1 MTVGIAD
8 RMTPTP
14 QRAADCG
21 VASGAGARG
30 EDMVSGVTR
39 QDDQRDDQGA
49 AAVEFALV
57 SVLLFT
63 LLFGIL
69 QYGYGFFQMQATAAT
84 AGDAAR
90 LAVAGLYDVGGVA
103 GSGCV
108 AFGNAVADAGEGN
121 GLPSGAVQ
129 QVKVTWRDLGGG
141 ATAQRGGTAII
152 QVTVEPTDLNYPFVP
167 FPATITRSM
176 TAMVENVGDT
186 TTTCTVNL

>member
-1 MTVGIAD
+1 MTAPIAD
-8 RMTPTP
+8 RMTANPR
-14 QRAADCG
+14 RAADCG

-30 EDMVSGVTR
+30 EGMVSGVTR
-39 QDDQRDDQGA
+39 RDDQRDQGA

-90 LAVAGLYDVGGVA
+90 LAVAGLYDTPGIP

-108 AFGNAVADAGEGN
+108 AFGNAVAQNGEDN
-121 GLPSGAVQ
+121 GLPTGAVQ
-129 QVKVTWRDLGGG
+129 QVKVTWADLSGG
-141 ATAQRGGTAII
+141 ATAQRGGTATV
-152 QVTVEPTDLNYPFVP
+152 QVTITPTDLKYPFVP
-167 FPATITRSM
+167 FPDTITRSL
-176 TAMVENVGDT
+176 TAMVENVGNI